1 MAVLSDILRRFSVW
15 WPNKREKPLR
25 QAIARTQGSATR
37 RVEQRMFE
45 ASLGMVQ
52 LPCEPRMR
60 SPEVDRI
67 ARRARTELMAGHPVR
82 LYVPL
87 RDRQQKAQDSAMNS
101 PEQFARRSGSEWPVG
116 NIRRRWDRRAS
127 PSSSGPQATRPA
139 TEVCG
144 SHGGHRRIPGPRP
157 GRWSP
162 RAIS

>member
-15 WPNKREKPLR
+15 WANKREKPLR

-45 ASLGMVQ
+45 ASLGMVP
-52 LPCEPRMR
+52 LPCKGRMR

-87 RDRQQKAQDSAMNS
+87 RDRQQKIQDGAMNS
-101 PEQFARRSGSEWPVG
+101 LEQIRKAVGFGVARREYPAPPGPTSVALVLWPPSDPPGDGGVREP
-116 NIRRRWDRRAS
+116 RRRPPD
-127 PSSSGPQATRPA
+127 SG
-139 TEVCG
+139 TEAG
-144 SHGGHRRIPGPRP
+144 ALEP
-157 GRWSP
+157 
-162 RAIS
+162 